1 MPKLRRIQTGLTMIE
16 VLVSLMIFLVV
27 LLAVYQLFDTSHATY
42 LSGTRRQ
49 DVQQQARLAV
59 DEIARKVRM
68 AGYVSENYDGDAANN
83 LSDPL
88 RIHIG
93 TGNFL
98 AVFGNLDD
106 TAAGAV
112 PESGIFVFCQTPADI
127 NGRSTLIVKRSTDTT
142 VAPSYTCN
150 NGELLADNVTDLR
163 FAYTDEN
170 GNQIAAPLDGQAVA
184 AAPNLGLGANR
195 VQREAVRAILIRLT
209 ITETVPRQSP
219 QVYSLTST
227 VRLRNLNNSL

>member
-1 MPKLRRIQTGLTMIE
+1 MPKLRRLQTGLTMIE
-16 VLVSLMIFLVV
+16 VMVSLMIFLVV

-49 DVQQQARLAV
+49 DVQQQARLAL

-68 AGYVSENYDGDAANN
+68 AGYVSENYDGNTAND
-83 LSDPL
+83 LADPL

-106 TAAGAV
+106 TPAGAA
-112 PESGIFVFCQTPADI
+112 PESGIFVFCQTAFV
-127 NGRSTLIVKRSTDTT
+127 NGRSTLIVKKSTDTT
-142 VAPSYTCN
+142 VAPSYTCD

-209 ITETVPRQSP
+209 ITESVPRQAP
-219 QVYSLTST
+219 QVYTLTST

>member
-1 MPKLRRIQTGLTMIE
+1 MPKLRRLQTGLTMIE
-16 VLVSLMIFLVV
+16 VMVSLMIFLVV

-68 AGYVSENYDGDAANN
+68 AGYVSENYDGNTANDLAN
-83 LSDPL
+83 PL

-106 TAAGAV
+106 TAAGTV
-112 PESGIFVFCQTPADI
+112 PESGIFVFCRTAA
-127 NGRSTLIVKRSTDTT
+127 NTLIVKRSTDTT

-170 GNQIAAPLDGQAVA
+170 GNQIAAPLDGQAVGN
-184 AAPNLGLGANR
+184 APNLGLANR
-195 VQREAVRAILIRLT
+195 AQREAVRAILIRLT
-209 ITETVPRQSP
+209 ITETVPRQNS
-219 QVYSLTST
+219 QVYTLTST